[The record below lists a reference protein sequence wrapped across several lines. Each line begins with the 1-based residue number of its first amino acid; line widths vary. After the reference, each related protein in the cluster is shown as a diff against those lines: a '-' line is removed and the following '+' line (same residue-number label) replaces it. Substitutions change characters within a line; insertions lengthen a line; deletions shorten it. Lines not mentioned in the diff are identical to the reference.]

1 MIERKQLSLTKE
13 EFDKAMIAI
22 YDKFQQ
28 GNQEKDNTDP
38 SFKPKIKPIE
48 EPKDEIQQEEDQGMY
63 DEDDMFATDMKS
75 YLVEMESQVNQDND
89 DKRVANSQKS
99 QD

>member
-1 MIERKQLSLTKE
+1 
-13 EFDKAMIAI
+13 
-22 YDKFQQ
+22 
-28 GNQEKDNTDP
+28 
-38 SFKPKIKPIE
+38 
-48 EPKDEIQQEEDQGMY
+48 MY

-99 QD
+99 